1 MAKSFGRLPCSDGS
15 WGNDDS
21 KGGGKGWGGG
31 GGGGNWN
38 GGGGWGGGGDE
49 GWGGNGGG
57 WNGGN
62 GGGKSWGGGGK
73 SWGGGVCPVL
83 KAHAEATGVMALWA
97 QTYKGKG
104 AGTGAIGFKTMEE
117 AQQAP
122 AILNGSVFKGAAL
135 YLGLGLIW
143 RQLARRAHDL
153 TGSRICEMPGRC
165 LDPIELRELPGDGGV
180 VEAWAPRETVSSI
193 STDAYLADYVDVA
206 LIGAWRRRFPL
217 NRWILQQ
224 DATFLFL
231 KEDGAFSGWEVYTS
245 PLRPQPIP
253 SAAPT
258 QSFFTKD
265 PSKGA
270 LNGSLKGPGRER
282 PKTALEL
289 AIEGDRCGGCGLG
302 MVCRERPKTALE
314 LAIEAHPKC
323 GPDPVL
329 LHQESAAE
337 LGSSGR
343 SMAATLQE
351 HEALPGRRYAASFPL
366 SGYGRQDPPIA
377 DRAGPV
383 SAGVVSRNL
392 EEVFTTIGTAEDAQ
406 KGAEQLSEAL
416 AAVREARSLCD
427 ELGDFEEGEAAAAQ
441 QQRVYVDRALDEGSD
456 AAALCRV
463 LGCRKGE
470 AASLATVG
478 DAYHAM
484 KDAAKAVDYHK
495 QALAIFKDMGD
506 KSCVAFAYTKIAED
520 FRELKSDVKKASA
533 NVKQAIVI
541 FQELQKAQE
550 EGQCWHHL
558 ARIHSMAGEVDYV
571 LECIK
576 NARMLFQAVKDH
588 ASETRAM
595 ETLMQVLLD
604 HGRYEEAI
612 NLGKDMV
619 TVNHT
624 AGDKEGEARSLMK
637 LAEHLLRNY
646 DWANAEKVASVAN
659 LLFKSLRDKE
669 GIEMTQRMKDDFLH
683 IPQPLMIDPGRKKR
697 MQEAYNAF
705 AKDV

>member
-1 MAKSFGRLPCSDGS
+1 
-15 WGNDDS
+15 
-21 KGGGKGWGGG
+21 
-31 GGGGNWN
+31 
-38 GGGGWGGGGDE
+38 
-49 GWGGNGGG
+49 
-57 WNGGN
+57 
-62 GGGKSWGGGGK
+62 
-73 SWGGGVCPVL
+73 
-83 KAHAEATGVMALWA
+83 
-97 QTYKGKG
+97 
-104 AGTGAIGFKTMEE
+104 
-117 AQQAP
+117 
-122 AILNGSVFKGAAL
+122 
-135 YLGLGLIW
+135 
-143 RQLARRAHDL
+143 
-153 TGSRICEMPGRC
+153 
-165 LDPIELRELPGDGGV
+165 
-180 VEAWAPRETVSSI
+180 
-193 STDAYLADYVDVA
+193 
-206 LIGAWRRRFPL
+206 
-217 NRWILQQ
+217 
-224 DATFLFL
+224 
-231 KEDGAFSGWEVYTS
+231 
-245 PLRPQPIP
+245 
-253 SAAPT
+253 
-258 QSFFTKD
+258 
-265 PSKGA
+265 
-270 LNGSLKGPGRER
+270 
-282 PKTALEL
+282 
-289 AIEGDRCGGCGLG
+289 
-302 MVCRERPKTALE
+302 
-314 LAIEAHPKC
+314 
-323 GPDPVL
+323 
-329 LHQESAAE
+329 
-337 LGSSGR
+337 
-343 SMAATLQE
+343 MAATLQE
-351 HEALPGRRYAASFPL
+351 HEALAGRRHAAPFPL

-392 EEVFTTIGTAEDAQ
+392 EEVFTTIGTAEEAQ
-406 KGAEQLSEAL
+406 KGAEQLSEAARRTGDDRLRVL
-416 AAVREARSLCD
+416 ALCKRAEAGVLEPELRPETADEALASVREARSLCD
-427 ELGDFEEGEAAAAQ
+427 ELGDFEEGEAAVSYASARCHVRFAAGDEESQ
-441 QQRVYVDRALDEGSD
+441 DRALDEGSD

-541 FQELQKAQE
+541 FQELQKPQE

-576 NARMLFQAVKDH
+576 NARILFQAVKDH

-604 HGRYEEAI
+604 HGQYEEAI
-612 NLGKDMV
+612 NLGKDTV

-624 AGDKEGEARSLMK
+624 AGDKEGEARSLRK

-669 GIEMTQRMKDDFLH
+669 GIEMTQRMKDIAEHQGKAGRLEAALAQKQDFLH